1 MYVDSII
8 FDIVYINVGIL
19 KKNWDWLES
28 KNMWNKLI
36 I

>member
-19 KKNWDWLES
+19 KKIEIGQKVKICEIS
-28 KNMWNKLI
+28 
-36 I
+36 